1 MILRTEKRK
10 PTQREWR
17 QLQRIVTRLEPRVLR
32 GFLKFI
38 QAIRSDVSLEVLR
51 GIIEGDSPAELF
63 RASDFEA
70 VANAAVQETIGVHLR
85 EAFEASGEVAARI
98 LPVDAVFEIEN
109 PRAVD
114 ALRRQGAALVTN
126 VTESTRDAVRAATV
140 VAREAGLSSQTA
152 AQLIRPCIG
161 LLPGKVVDGQL
172 RNSHVGAVISRYTGL
187 VEQGFAVADAMREAQ
202 SYAGRLTQYRAMM
215 ISRTEP
221 RIAAIAGQREA
232 WEQTI
237 DEGVFSRDEL
247 RREWIAVEDN
257 PDPDDPCP
265 RLDEQVVGM
274 DEPFVDPE
282 TQEEYDAPPDPHPH
296 CVCALEG
303 KLE

>member
-17 QLQRIVTRLEPRVLR
+17 QLQRIVARLEPRVLR
-32 GFLKFI
+32 GFLRFI

-51 GIIEGDSPAELF
+51 GIIEGDSPTELF
-63 RASDFEA
+63 RDVDFEN

-85 EAFEASGEVAARI
+85 EAFEASGEVAARV

-152 AQLIRPCIG
+152 AQLIRPAIG
-161 LLPGKVVDGQL
+161 MLDRHAVAVVT
-172 RNSHVGAVISRYTGL
+172 RYTGL

-265 RLDEQVVGM
+265 RLDEQVVGL

>member
-1 MILRTEKRK
+1 M
-10 PTQREWR
+10 
-17 QLQRIVTRLEPRVLR
+17 R
-32 GFLKFI
+32 GFLRFI
-38 QAIRSDVSLEVLR
+38 QAIRSDVPLEVLR
-51 GIIEGDSPAELF
+51 GIIEGDSPTELF
-63 RASDFEA
+63 RASDFES

-98 LPVDAVFEIEN
+98 LPVDAIFEIEN

-152 AQLIRPCIG
+152 AQLIRPAIG
-161 LLPGKVVDGQL
+161 MLDRHAVAVVT
-172 RNSHVGAVISRYTGL
+172 RYTGL

-215 ISRTEP
+215 IARTEP
-221 RIAAIAGQREA
+221 RIAAVAGQREA

-237 DEGVFSRDEL
+237 DEGVFARDEL

-282 TQEEYDAPPDPHPH
+282 TGDEYDAPPDPHPH